1 VNVQDAAYIT
11 GQEYPGGCL
20 ALGPRIG
27 VSGAVLANKLNPN
40 LNSHHLT
47 VAEAMRIM
55 MLSGDTRILH
65 AMATELHHMAIPLPT
80 VAEEDVMHAMTKTI
94 AEFGSYLKAVTASL
108 EDGRVTK
115 LELRHINKEMGD
127 LMAHVGYL
135 MSLLEAKE
143 RNHER

>member
-1 VNVQDAAYIT
+1 MNVQDAAYIT

-80 VAEEDVMHAMTKTI
+80 VAEVSILTRPEGRALQLAYYAMSIKANKLTLRELSYYLPPRIHTI
-94 AEFGSYLKAVTASL
+94 K
-108 EDGRVTK
+108 RQK
-115 LELRHINKEMGD
+115 
-127 LMAHVGYL
+127 
-135 MSLLEAKE
+135 
-143 RNHER
+143 